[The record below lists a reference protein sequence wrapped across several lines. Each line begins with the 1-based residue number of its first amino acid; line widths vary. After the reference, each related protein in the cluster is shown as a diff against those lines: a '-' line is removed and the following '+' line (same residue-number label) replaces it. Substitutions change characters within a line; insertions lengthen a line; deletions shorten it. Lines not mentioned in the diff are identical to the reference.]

1 MNHRTFCDI
10 IDSYYNSIEKVIIF
24 VERWPWWCVITFR
37 CDSSQKYLKIE
48 RWKKSSSRNLMQI
61 IDENKNLLNFFSV
74 ANRNRNLLIELAAT
88 LIHLNPISFL
98 SCYLLCHI
106 CVACFS
112 HSDSSPRSFYEFQT
126 AAAVGVK
133 QPAFECSFAYNQAR
147 LIFKT

>member
-24 VERWPWWCVITFR
+24 VERWCWWCVMTFR

-48 RWKKSSSRNLMQI
+48 RWKNLRVEIWCKSLIRIKIFWIFLGGEQKSKLANWISCHTDTFESDFIPLVLPVMSY
-61 IDENKNLLNFFSV
+61 LCCLFFSF
-74 ANRNRNLLIELAAT
+74 R
-88 LIHLNPISFL
+88 FQ
-98 SCYLLCHI
+98 
-106 CVACFS
+106 
-112 HSDSSPRSFYEFQT
+112 PRSFYEFQT

-133 QPAFECSFAYNQAR
+133 QPAFECSFAYKQAR